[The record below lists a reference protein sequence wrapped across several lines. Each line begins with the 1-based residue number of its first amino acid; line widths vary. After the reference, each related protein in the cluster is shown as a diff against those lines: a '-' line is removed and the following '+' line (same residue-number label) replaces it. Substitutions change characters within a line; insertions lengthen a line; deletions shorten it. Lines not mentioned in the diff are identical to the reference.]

1 MLSSSKNHTKQNY
14 SRAGSIVLSV
24 VTVLS
29 SLLVLLVALS
39 VTLSARMRGLLQL
52 PMSSSTT
59 FSVTAFVVVVPPPA
73 SSFAVLSRSRSR
85 SYSSSIS
92 PASSWTTV
100 RSTATDTVPEES
112 VSTAV
117 AAAAVIAA
125 ADTEEEEHVS
135 NNNRNSNMNP
145 RLVGLAY
152 ALDTGT
158 RKSHSMAQNTAF
170 VEGFFK
176 GISTPDAYRQLL
188 TSLYYVY
195 EAMET
200 DVLDNPQAIH
210 NPMRSMLT
218 VLDAPALRR
227 LPGLEADLEY
237 FYGPDWTTTLTP
249 PSPATVAY
257 LERIQTITETTAIC
271 QSYLFIAHQYTRY
284 LGYVSLS

>member
-59 FSVTAFVVVVPPPA
+59 FSVTAFVVVVPPPP

-125 ADTEEEEHVS
+125 ADTEEEHVS
-135 NNNRNSNMNP
+135 NNNRNSNDNP

-237 FYGPDWTTTLTP
+237 FHGPDWKTTITP

>member
-1 MLSSSKNHTKQNY
+1 MLSSSKNHTKQKY
-14 SRAGSIVLSV
+14 SRTGSIVLSV

-39 VTLSARMRGLLQL
+39 VTLSARMRGLL
-52 PMSSSTT
+52 PMSSTT
-59 FSVTAFVVVVPPPA
+59 FSVTAFVVVVPPSA
-73 SSFAVLSRSRSR
+73 SSSFAVLSRSRSR
-85 SYSSSIS
+85 SYSSSLS
-92 PASSWTTV
+92 SASSWTTTV
-100 RSTATDTVPEES
+100 RSTASDTVLEEP
-112 VSTAV
+112 VSTVV
-117 AAAAVIAA
+117 AAAAVSAA
-125 ADTEEEEHVS
+125 AETEEENVT
-135 NNNRNSNMNP
+135 NNTSNSNGNP

-237 FYGPDWTTTLTP
+237 FYGPDWKTTMTP
-249 PSPATVAY
+249 PSPATRAY
-257 LERIQTITETTAIC
+257 LERIHTITETTAIC

-284 LGYVSLS
+284 LGYVPLS